1 MATTVSRCS
10 SHSSVAIHL
19 YHTAGSR
26 SQCIPVRSRVATLV
40 YPQKSSSLSGSY
52 CPRTPHTSF
61 DQTIPPLLQHFH
73 LQSNEKLRLTF
84 VVQLLTVQR
93 SSAGNFNW
101 AAKGTTSPSS
111 KATPATQWGGKPNN
125 ILTSFPPFPDLAKVV
140 SLYFLYIEL
149 SLNLNYNLH
158 RNKV

>member
-40 YPQKSSSLSGSY
+40 YPQKSSPLSGSY

-101 AAKGTTSPSS
+101 AAKGTTSLHQRPPLQLNG
-111 KATPATQWGGKPNN
+111 AANPTTFC
-125 ILTSFPPFPDLAKVV
+125 FPPFPDLTKVV
-140 SLYFLYIEL
+140 SLYFLNIEF
-149 SLNLNYNLH
+149 SLNFNYNLH

>member
-40 YPQKSSSLSGSY
+40 YPQKSSPLSGSY
-52 CPRTPHTSF
+52 CPCTPHTSF

-73 LQSNEKLRLTF
+73 LQSNESLTF

-101 AAKGTTSPSS
+101 AAKGTTSPPS

-125 ILTSFPPFPDLAKVV
+125 ILTSFPPFPDLTKVV
-140 SLYFLYIEL
+140 SLYFLNIEF
-149 SLNLNYNLH
+149 SLNFNYNLH